1 MYRMKVVKDKYSRK
15 RERDSGEQ
23 MRQAIMELVREAQGD
38 RKQETDNS
46 FLGRSVR
53 FVGSAAGWI
62 HGIFS
67 SAWVLIPLAIALLY
81 LLMRWTGLSLEI
93 HRAGELL
100 FRIA

>member
-1 MYRMKVVKDKYSRK
+1 MKVVKNKYARK
-15 RERDSGEQ
+15 RERNSREQ
-23 MRQAIMELVREAQGD
+23 MRLAIMELVRDAQGD

-46 FLGRSVR
+46 FLGRSAR
-53 FVGSAAGWI
+53 LIGSAAGWI
-62 HGIFS
+62 HRVFS
-67 SAWVLIPLAIALLY
+67 SLWVLIPLAIALIY